1 MEVQQYDV
9 SGLSPQAVLG
19 CFSLK
24 GVYVVLLSGIYCGWP
39 APRAEEPIFSPLC
52 IPASLCQDWL
62 VGVNHSVLGWGLGF
76 LSFSLF
82 YPSVF

>member
-1 MEVQQYDV
+1 MLSENVLPVFFSVSAGYDV

-24 GVYVVLLSGIYCGWP
+24 GVYVDLLSGIYCGWP

-52 IPASLCQDWL
+52 IPASSVRDWP
-62 VGVNHSVLGWGLGF
+62 WG
-76 LSFSLF
+76 
-82 YPSVF
+82 